1 MILIADSGSTK
12 CDWFLYELINN
23 KVVKRL
29 RTAGVNPSVLK
40 KKSIHQI
47 LTNSKELNEFKNE
60 ITAVFFF
67 GTGCN
72 NIKAERKVKKVFNS
86 YFNNLS
92 KIVVKEDLMLAV
104 LSASRKPSVVAIL
117 GTGSNCCFFNGKT
130 IEQRVKAMGYILMD
144 EGSGNHLGK
153 EVLRSY
159 YYQELPDDL
168 KFSLEKEFNLNND
181 KVLSKLYGSKMP
193 NKYLA
198 KYARFLFE
206 NIEHPYAKSI
216 ITSCISEFIDKQLLK
231 YSNELNKV
239 PIYFIGSIGY
249 HAREIIKEVLEKRQ
263 IKAPENFI
271 RRPLIAFIESIKE
284 DNSFLKKLA

>member
-12 CDWFLYELINN
+12 CDWFLYELVNN
-23 KVVKRL
+23 RVITRL

-40 KKSIHQI
+40 KKSIHDI
-47 LTNSKELNEFKNE
+47 LTNSKELNEYKNN

-67 GTGCN
+67 GAGCN
-72 NIKAERKVKKVFNS
+72 NIKAERKVKKVFENFFPS
-86 YFNNLS
+86 LS

-104 LSASRKPSVVAIL
+104 LSASQKPSVVAIL
-117 GTGSNCCFFNGKT
+117 GTGSNCCFFNGKE
-130 IEQRVKAMGYILMD
+130 IVQKVKAMGYVLMD

-153 EVLRSY
+153 EVLRAY
-159 YYQELPDDL
+159 YYQELPEDL

-206 NIEHPYAKSI
+206 NIEHPYAKNI
-216 ITSCISEFIDKQLLK
+216 ITNCISEFIDKQLLK
-231 YSNELNKV
+231 YKEELTET
-239 PIYFIGSIGY
+239 PLYFIGSIGY
-249 HAREIIKEVLEKRQ
+249 HAREIINEVLEKRK
-263 IKAPENFI
+263 IKVPEKFI
-271 RRPLIAFIESIKE
+271 RRPLIAFIEAIKKE
-284 DNSFLKKLA
+284 NSFLKKLA